1 MTARAME
8 AGAGRRDCINIKLLF
23 RRVIYE
29 IALDRWQFEVFE
41 DRVNGDVLRLSVYGD
56 FLRLARIS

>member
-23 RRVIYE
+23 RRAIYE
-29 IALDRWQFEVFE
+29 TDLDGWEFEDFD
-41 DRVNGDVLRLSVYGD
+41 DRVNGDVLRLSVYGE